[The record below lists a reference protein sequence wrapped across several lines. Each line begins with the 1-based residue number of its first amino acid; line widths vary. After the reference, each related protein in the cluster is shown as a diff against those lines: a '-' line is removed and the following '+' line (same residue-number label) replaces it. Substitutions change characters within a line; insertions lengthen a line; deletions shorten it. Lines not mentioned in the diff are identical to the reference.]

1 MLETFPNTFTWRR
14 LVDQTTRANLVA
26 KLQDAKDKFNLM
38 APDAE
43 QMQRSDAALEVLK
56 ATLDVVQLDLSQD
69 NVAAGFGVLRAA
81 EDAAR
86 SLYVEEKEPEDQ
98 VVRQHLSQFFELLG
112 TEAQFKSLPAFALRC
127 YRHSYALSELNF
139 SVQLKLAA
147 LYLELDVESAAVAIY
162 ERLLS
167 GSGPVGKEVAV
178 DDGSAA
184 ETDDV
189 SVNSRR
195 STGSFS
201 SQVLPLGLSLDSP
214 KLRQAWTQL
223 HRAAL
228 YVQRQADGKYLP
240 DAVTKAVDALEQLVL
255 APLGKSLCPAAVSA
269 YSQGLFPTPACPATC
284 ATPFGSV
291 AGVAVLPCHIVASVS
306 MPSRLLWRAELG
318 AALCMPL
325 TNTPLD
331 ADDRARH

>member
-1 MLETFPNTFTWRR
+1 MFSESSQAESTSLPPHSSSTALKDRPLPSKAYTKNVLETFPNTFTWRR
-14 LVDQTTRANLVA
+14 LIDQTTRANLVA

-43 QMQRSDAALEVLK
+43 QTQRNDAALEVLK

-167 GSGPVGKEVAV
+167 GSGPVGREVAV
-178 DDGSAA
+178 DDGAAA
-184 ETDDV
+184 EADDV

-255 APLGKSLCPAAVSA
+255 APLGKSLSLVSA
-269 YSQGLFPTPACPATC
+269 FCKDFFRRPL
-284 ATPFGSV
+284 
-291 AGVAVLPCHIVASVS
+291 VS
-306 MPSRLLWRAELG
+306 P
-318 AALCMPL
+318 
-325 TNTPLD
+325 
-331 ADDRARH
+331 RARLPSGP